1 MNKKQT
7 SQIEVPVSDELAAK
21 LKAWRQANP
30 RATLTE
36 IEEAVEAELAKV
48 RKELVTELARAGD
61 GQERPQEAAPEEQRG
76 TDAAIRATAVALS
89 GVRDNAFSP
98 WMKR

>member
-36 IEEAVEAELAKV
+36 IEEAVEAELA
-48 RKELVTELARAGD
+48 RYGR
-61 GQERPQEAAPEEQRG
+61 
-76 TDAAIRATAVALS
+76 S
-89 GVRDNAFSP
+89 
-98 WMKR
+98 

>member
-1 MNKKQT
+1 MDKKQT
-7 SQIEVPVSDELAAK
+7 SQKEVPVSDELAAK

-48 RKELVTELARAGD
+48 
-61 GQERPQEAAPEEQRG
+61 QNSI
-76 TDAAIRATAVALS
+76 IRIAKLHVIIF
-89 GVRDNAFSP
+89 N
-98 WMKR
+98 